1 MSTKPMQLQADIVL
15 ILRDGKIERIITQ
28 RSAKVKIIDFDET
41 LVDLRA
47 ADVLSSVDEQ
57 LIDRYEQRIYER
69 QRDDDKS

>member
-47 ADVLSSVDEQ
+47 ADVLSSADEQ